1 MDCRPLK
8 GFGAFE
14 DTLRSGRR
22 VTSGPLSLSAATPAE
37 GAASNDDLLFGV
49 AISKRIARRAV
60 QRNRVKRLL
69 RESVRRHV
77 GPRAD
82 EIRAAGFSRLV
93 FRWRQAPSSPM
104 LLHLRDVE
112 PFVQEAVGRL
122 LQRYGSRGDV

>member
-14 DTLRSGRR
+14 ETLRSGRR
-22 VTSGPLSLSAATPAE
+22 VTSGPLSLSAAAMAD
-37 GAASNDDLLFGV
+37 GALHDEDLFFGV
-49 AISKRIARRAV
+49 AISKRIAPRAV

-77 GPRAD
+77 GPRAE
-82 EIRAAGFSRLV
+82 EIRAAGFSRLI

-104 LLHLRDVE
+104 LLHLRDIEPHVE
-112 PFVQEAVGRL
+112 DAVVRL
-122 LQRYGSRGDV
+122 LQRYGVRGDT